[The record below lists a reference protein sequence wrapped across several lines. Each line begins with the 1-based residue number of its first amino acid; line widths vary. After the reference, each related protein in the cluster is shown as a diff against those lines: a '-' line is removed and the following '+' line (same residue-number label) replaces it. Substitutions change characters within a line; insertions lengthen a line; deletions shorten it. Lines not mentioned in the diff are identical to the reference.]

1 MNTRE
6 NFKTD
11 AQYERWLEYKVFFEY
26 LIELQ
31 NKGITIWANDEPCG
45 KFMISSDYWGNIPD
59 GESHLV
65 EKLSS
70 NSFVCWVGAEHDY
83 NKKTGNCDF
92 LYISQS
98 LNYLKKQHKF
108 RYYQNE
114 VIL

>member
-1 MNTRE
+1 MNIRE

-11 AQYERWLEYKVFFEY
+11 AQYKRWLDYKAFFEY

-45 KFMISSDYWGNIPD
+45 KFAFHK
-59 GESHLV
+59 ESWEWETEII
-65 EKLSS
+65 EKYR
-70 NSFVCWVGAEHDY
+70 NGTIIWVGAEHDY
-83 NKKTGNCDF
+83 NKKSGDYDF
-92 LYISQS
+92 LHISQS
-98 LNYLKKQHKF
+98 LNQLKKQYKF